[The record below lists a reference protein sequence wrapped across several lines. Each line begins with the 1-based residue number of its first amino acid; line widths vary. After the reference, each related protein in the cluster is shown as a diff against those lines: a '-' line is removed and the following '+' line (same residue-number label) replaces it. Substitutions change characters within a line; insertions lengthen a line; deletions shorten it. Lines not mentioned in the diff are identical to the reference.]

1 MIRIEF
7 RYLVYKGMLYYI
19 LNNKF
24 NMNEHYSL
32 LANPLHMKVKKYN
45 NLQESLD
52 DDIIKGLLKK
62 FPYYDTPDLYEQSVK
77 LIIFE
82 KIEKILEE
90 IILSNIVE
98 EVITKSINTAL
109 NNIIDE

>member
-1 MIRIEF
+1 MKQNRQQQ
-7 RYLVYKGMLYYI
+7 YLVIIINLENGTRKVIKYLTKNISPKKLT
-19 LNNKF
+19 
-24 NMNEHYSL
+24 
-32 LANPLHMKVKKYN
+32 KVKEKE
-45 NLQESLD
+45 LKLD